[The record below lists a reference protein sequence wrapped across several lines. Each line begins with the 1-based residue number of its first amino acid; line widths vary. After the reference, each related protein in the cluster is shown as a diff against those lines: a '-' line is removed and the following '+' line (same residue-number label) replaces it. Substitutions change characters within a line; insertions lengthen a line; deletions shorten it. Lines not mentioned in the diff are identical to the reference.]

1 MAAPTKAEKYCKANY
16 TISVNEEAREFH
28 FKPKDPERLGTVVS
42 FDTHPTLKEACAYI
56 QEIDIKGDNTKT
68 PPKASEFDF
77 VKEITKKYTV
87 ENDGQSWVFTPKD
100 TKIKSVFNVDSAMFS
115 NESEACEWLYN
126 YIQENGE
133 PQPPT
138 RLDVFKE
145 AAKKFPTD
153 KMNHGYIPLYA
164 EKLPEKPKA
173 LLEIGC
179 YKGDSIRMW
188 KELFPES
195 KIATLDLFQEYGFP
209 DIDGVQFYKGSQ
221 SDGELLELI
230 ALDNYDVV
238 IDDGSHGAKDQWLV
252 IDKFLKPRVTV
263 VIEDLHC
270 NFDGKGFW
278 NQGLKESDTILGRI
292 KSGTFPYNHELF
304 LDKIVFIYG

>member
-1 MAAPTKAEKYCKANY
+1 MAAPTKAEKYCKANFEII
-16 TISVNEEAREFH
+16 TNEVDREFH
-28 FKPKDPERLGTVVS
+28 FGRKDGEKPGYVVS
-42 FDTHPTLKEACAYI
+42 FETHPTLKEACLH
-56 QEIDIKGDNTKT
+56 
-68 PPKASEFDF
+68 
-77 VKEITKKYTV
+77 
-87 ENDGQSWVFTPKD
+87 
-100 TKIKSVFNVDSAMFS
+100 VFNKD
-115 NESEACEWLYN
+115 
-126 YIQENGE
+126 QEDQDGE
-133 PQPPT
+133 KMIKT
-138 RLDVFKE
+138 MLGKDLKFFE

-230 ALDNYDVV
+230 AFDNYDVV

-252 IDKFLKPRVTV
+252 INKFLKPGVTV

-278 NQGLKESDTILGRI
+278 NQGLHESETILGRI
-292 KSGTFPYNHELF
+292 KAGTFPYNHEMF